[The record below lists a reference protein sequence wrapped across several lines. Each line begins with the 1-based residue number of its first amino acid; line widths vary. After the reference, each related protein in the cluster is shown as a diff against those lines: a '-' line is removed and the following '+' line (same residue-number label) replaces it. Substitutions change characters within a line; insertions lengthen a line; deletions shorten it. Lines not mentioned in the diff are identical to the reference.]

1 MAVYTGDANV
11 IGGPWAYIYAALGF
25 VVAIEGIIIEMMH
38 LDFPGNLIVY
48 IVLGLFTGWQF
59 LFNAKFQNKLIEE
72 RPRRRRAA
80 EQRDEL
86 AALQLHDHSI
96 TSSASARSAGGIS
109 RPSVF

>member
-59 LFNAKFQNKLIEE
+59 LFNAKFQNKLIEMKNNYE
-72 RPRRRRAA
+72 NRMIRV
-80 EQRDEL
+80 
-86 AALQLHDHSI
+86 
-96 TSSASARSAGGIS
+96 AR
-109 RPSVF
+109 